1 MLYSLLFGSCAG
13 ASLSCASCMTFALAG
28 WDGFVRP
35 PAHPLTNPVGFLS
48 VESTLLFQMGGQ
60 IATIFA
66 RDHPKAQG
74 LCLIAPS
81 GLCDEPYTGCMP
93 CLGGSRAPHP
103 VIGCHEED
111 WRRCVSDKQSAAA
124 RDFVNL
130 QGGMFHN
137 AAEAK
142 DCLPRVERH
151 FDAHGGEETIV
162 KVLSR
167 VGRRVFLI
175 WGKDDEVVPYST
187 CMERWKKILDEV
199 PSFPGPSSLNC
210 CPLIQPRNRQITLH
224 RG

>member
-1 MLYSLLFGSCAG
+1 MVSLDPRCICSQILFG
-13 ASLSCASCMTFALAG
+13 F
-28 WDGFVRP
+28 
-35 PAHPLTNPVGFLS
+35 LTVKA
-48 VESTLLFQMGGQ
+48 TLLFQMGGQ

-93 CLGGSRAPHP
+93 CFGGSRAPHP

-111 WRRCVSDKQSAAA
+111 WRRCISDKQSVAA

-130 QGGMFHN
+130 QGGMFEN
-137 AAEAK
+137 SAEAK
-142 DCLPRVERH
+142 DCIPRVERQ
-151 FDAHGGEETIV
+151 FDAHGGEETLV

-167 VGRRVFLI
+167 VGRRIFLI

-187 CMERWKKILDEV
+187 GMERWQKILDEV
-199 PSFPGPSSLNC
+199 RSFPRLSSLNV
-210 CPLIQPRNRQITLH
+210 CPSIQSCDRPIARH
-224 RG
+224 